1 MPGIRERLGSDVL
14 VVQGAVGTY
23 LAQRGFEGSMCALNL
38 EEPDAVEQMHR
49 LYRVAGADC
58 AVSNTFLATSNLL
71 AAEGLAAQTQA
82 INMEGVRLARAA
94 EFPHVLAA
102 MGPCGVAP
110 EPGSGLAALE
120 ERLASG
126 ERAGQAHA
134 QGAAEGYACAR
145 ELYLEQAAALAAA
158 APDAI
163 LLETFTSLDDALA
176 ALDAALEACD
186 LPVFACMSLV
196 GAQAT
201 DPAECARALER
212 AGAAAVGVNCMD
224 AQASEQAV
232 RAMHAACG
240 LPIVALPSAGIPVS
254 TPRGPVWRTNPDE
267 FAQVAQRLVA
277 AGASVV
283 GTCCGTTPAHTAAV
297 YAAVGGME
305 MPQA

>member
-82 INMEGVRLARAA
+82 INMKGVRLARAA

-134 QGAAEGYACAR
+134 QGATEGYACAR

-196 GAQAT
+196 GAQAA

-232 RAMHAACG
+232 RAMRAACG